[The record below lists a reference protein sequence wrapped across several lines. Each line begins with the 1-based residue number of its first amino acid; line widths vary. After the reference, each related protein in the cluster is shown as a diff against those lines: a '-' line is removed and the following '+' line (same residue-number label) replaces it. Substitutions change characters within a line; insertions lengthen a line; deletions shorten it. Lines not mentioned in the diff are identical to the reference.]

1 MSHQSRIPPGS
12 ATSRVNLPN
21 LDNANAPQQRVQ
33 LQQRHPQ
40 HRSKRR
46 NQGIGESIFRRHTPD
61 GDRVTLLSGKSD
73 VTERQMM
80 AEKKTR
86 RGTSQRDAVHK
97 IREGE
102 TFALNLPVVG
112 QLDIPRPEQL
122 AYYGGLA
129 ALAALELIDWPVAL
143 VIAAGHVLASN
154 HHNKLL
160 EELGE
165 AMEEA

>member
-1 MSHQSRIPPGS
+1 MSHGDC
-12 ATSRVNLPN
+12 T
-21 LDNANAPQQRVQ
+21 
-33 LQQRHPQ
+33 
-40 HRSKRR
+40 
-46 NQGIGESIFRRHTPD
+46 IGL
-61 GDRVTLLSGKSD
+61 GGKPL

-86 RGTSQRDAVHK
+86 RGTSQREAVEQ

-102 TFALNLPVVG
+102 TFAMKLPVLGPVE
-112 QLDIPRPEQL
+112 IPRPEQL
-122 AYYGGLA
+122 AYYAGLA
-129 ALAALELIDWPVAL
+129 ALAAFELIDWPVAL

-165 AMEEA
+165 AMEEV